1 MPFSGLF
8 VNNTI
13 KLSDKFNFD
22 KYFLDVTPADWTVL
36 LTPLIYLAQGVWL
49 TYGLILICRQTEEGP
64 MYALYP
70 VMPPIMYVVFSFSLA
85 CNVAWLLIWDKQYME
100 VALVF
105 INLMTCTLY
114 ICLVVSV
121 RRLNE
126 FGGLMVRA
134 KLERDIWIIRLF
146 VQNGLAMYACWG
158 SVAAVFNFAIVLTY
172 QTGLTVKR
180 QEVGSTVSLI
190 IFTLEILCWFVLDN
204 FVFERLLRYLISPYI
219 VIITSLIGIITKNFD
234 STKRN
239 SIYSAALLIMA
250 IILTLIK
257 ITLAAWRHYKSPIF
271 VTKSKKYRRPAISFE
286 VSQLLDRPQC
296 NA

>member
-105 INLMTCTLY
+105 IKILHLY
-114 ICLVVSV
+114 
-121 RRLNE
+121 
-126 FGGLMVRA
+126 
-134 KLERDIWIIRLF
+134 
-146 VQNGLAMYACWG
+146 
-158 SVAAVFNFAIVLTY
+158 
-172 QTGLTVKR
+172 
-180 QEVGSTVSLI
+180 
-190 IFTLEILCWFVLDN
+190 
-204 FVFERLLRYLISPYI
+204 FE
-219 VIITSLIGIITKNFD
+219 D
-234 STKRN
+234 
-239 SIYSAALLIMA
+239 M
-250 IILTLIK
+250 
-257 ITLAAWRHYKSPIF
+257 
-271 VTKSKKYRRPAISFE
+271 
-286 VSQLLDRPQC
+286 
-296 NA
+296 